1 MFIYL
6 YKNLME
12 YNPKLLINNEII
24 DIKEA
29 ETSKNSYFCVSG
41 LTAPSINKNLMQVV
55 IASLIPYKDDF
66 DLSQK
71 DVEDLKRIFK
81 KLEKRGFKDG
91 NN

>member
-29 ETSKNSYFCVSG
+29 ETTKNSYFCVSG
-41 LTAPSINKNLMQVV
+41 LTAPSVNNNLMQTAV
-55 IASLIPYKDDF
+55 AYMLPHYKELG
-66 DLSQK
+66 LSKK
-71 DVEDLKRIFK
+71 DSEDLKRIFN
-81 KLEKRGFKDG
+81 KLEKRDAKRC
-91 NN
+91 

>member
-29 ETSKNSYFCVSG
+29 ETSKNSYFCVGG
-41 LTAPSINKNLMQVV
+41 LTAPSVNKNLMQVA
-55 IASLIPYKDDF
+55 IAYILPYYEELGLSKKD
-66 DLSQK
+66 S
-71 DVEDLKRIFK
+71 EDLKRIFK
-81 KLEKRGFKDG
+81 KLEKENAKRC
-91 NN
+91 

>member
-12 YNPKLLINNEII
+12 YNPKISINNEII
-24 DIKEA
+24 DIKEV
-29 ETSKNSYFCVSG
+29 ETNKNQFYCVSG

-55 IASLIPYKDDF
+55 IASMIPYKDDF
-66 DLSQK
+66 NLSKK

-81 KLEKRGFKDG
+81 KLEKRNAKKC
-91 NN
+91 